1 MYIYVFGR
9 FSSSKNEKKMCEKQK
24 EKKKKR
30 KGATETDLGYC
41 PNCVTIQWKIVS

>member
-24 EKKKKR
+24 EKKEKVQR
-30 KGATETDLGYC
+30 KLIWVIAQT
-41 PNCVTIQWKIVS
+41 VSR